1 MSTRM
6 PHSTQRSGIITL
18 ISQLQST
25 VSNGDSRISPV
36 RLAGAP
42 PGGLDAGGTCS
53 PAASPCCPSHF
64 ASWKSR
70 ALPGTD
76 VSERCWLAPTQYGR
90 IPLSLL
96 PTHACPHD
104 DAFIAFLKGQAV
116 KPGNCFLGGRMQG
129 NYQQYCYP
137 KLLYGW
143 GWANG
148 PWKFLSRLF
157 SSHHHIRV

>member
-76 VSERCWLAPTQYGR
+76 VSERCWLAPTQYGQ

-104 DAFIAFLKGQAV
+104 DAFIYSISKGA
-116 KPGNCFLGGRMQG
+116 GSEAWELFLGREDAGEL
-129 NYQQYCYP
+129 P
-137 KLLYGW
+137 AVLL
-143 GWANG
+143 
-148 PWKFLSRLF
+148 P
-157 SSHHHIRV
+157 